1 MIHVCF
7 AFHDKTGRYA
17 KFTGTAMLSVFEN
30 TNSDVTVHILH
41 DNTLTEDNRDKFI
54 YLAGR
59 YNQAVK
65 FYNVETLCP
74 DKVSEIVN
82 LAPEVKN
89 YRITVGALYRLLAP
103 AILPHNIDKIIYLD
117 SDIIVNLDIK
127 ELWQIELGDKIL
139 AAVPEI
145 LSNKS
150 IEHMNRYFN
159 MCGDGIVKCE
169 DYFNSGV
176 LSANLNRLR
185 EEEIKITNGLRFR
198 AQNPRYHDYFDQNV
212 LNYCFSTQ
220 ALKLPIKFNRF
231 TGYARSSNEPVGK
244 KIYHFAGGSFGYGLG
259 LDVTDP
265 FNRLWMSYFLKTPWF
280 NENLIQNIYGGFRQI
295 REELE
300 DYLVKLSSLMQGRK
314 RAFFIEP
321 NKAEIMK
328 QHFSIREDE
337 EVILAEG
344 ENAVK
349 KLIAAMKKSGGKSVF
364 FIITGGYFKQRF
376 PGPQLIKE
384 GFVSGRDFVNG
395 WDILSASRGA
405 SFNSLPII
413 KAI

>member
-1 MIHVCF
+1 MIHVCYCLF
-7 AFHDKTGRYA
+7 DKTGRYS
-17 KFTGTAMLSVFEN
+17 KFVGTSMLSIFEN
-30 TNSDVTVHILH
+30 TRSPVTVHVVH
-41 DNTLTEDNRDKFI
+41 DNTLSADNLDRFA
-54 YLAGR
+54 LVASR
-59 YNQAVK
+59 YNQTLK
-65 FYNVETLCP
+65 LHNVEKICP
-74 DKVSEIVN
+74 ERIEEIKE
-82 LAPEVKN
+82 LQPRAMTT
-89 YRITVGALYRLLAP
+89 RFTVGAYYRFF
-103 AILPHNIDKIIYLD
+103 IPHIFPPEIEKVIYLD
-117 SDIIVNLDIK
+117 SDTIVNLDIAEYWK
-127 ELWQIELGDKIL
+127 INLGEKVLGVVTTHSQKLNPPADDDL
-139 AAVPEI
+139 
-145 LSNKS
+145 
-150 IEHMNRYFN
+150 Y
-159 MCGDGIVKCE
+159 D
-169 DYFNSGV
+169 FNSGS
-176 LSANLNRLR
+176 LLMNM
-185 EEEIKITNGLRFR
+185 
-198 AQNPRYHDYFDQNV
+198 
-212 LNYCFSTQ
+212 Q
-220 ALKLPIKFNRF
+220 ALRDEDENLMNSIKFLSEK
-231 TGYARSSNEPVGK
+231 TK
-244 KIYHFAGGSFGYGLG
+244 GLG
-259 LDVTDP
+259 LDQDILNHCFQRKTLHVPRKFNRLVKWDRKQGILWTEEKIYHYAHDDSSRGLGLNMKDP

>member
-17 KFTGTAMLSVFEN
+17 KFAGTAMLSVFEN

-117 SDIIVNLDIK
+117 SDIVVNLDIK
-127 ELWQIELGDKIL
+127 ELWQIEFGDKIL

-176 LSANLNRLR
+176 LSANLNGLR
-185 EEEIKITNGLRFR
+185 AEETKITDGLRFGR
-198 AQNPRYHDYFDQNV
+198 NPRYQDYLDQNV

-231 TGYARSSNEPVGK
+231 TNFARLSNESVGK

-280 NENLIQNIYGGFRQI
+280 DVETIGRLYESFRQETI
-295 REELE
+295 EFLTRLSGKMRAFIVLE
-300 DYLVKLSSLMQGRK
+300 DKLDLLLKNFSVKD
-314 RAFFIEP
+314 
-321 NKAEIMK
+321 
-328 QHFSIREDE
+328 DE
-337 EVILAEG
+337 EILT
-344 ENAVK
+344 V
-349 KLIAAMKKSGGKSVF
+349 
-364 FIITGGYFKQRF
+364 
-376 PGPQLIKE
+376 KE
-384 GFVSGRDFVNG
+384 GFLIQKLIDIMNAERNEKIFFIMLPKFPFNILEEVGFVRGKDFV
-395 WDILSASRGA
+395 DIWEFSS
-405 SFNSLPII
+405 SYNSYPLV
-413 KAI
+413 KAM